1 MSAST
6 AEHVAPAADLT
17 AGAGAGERP
26 RLPVLAAVAAVYIA
40 VVGPAQVAALN
51 PLGSTVRFVAVAAAG
66 LLALLLTP
74 RPSWFLRGCLA
85 VVAGFGAAVAAGAGR
100 TLLVWLAMA
109 LVLAAWTAAGRRIAP
124 FLPAA
129 APGSAVPVAAATFVA
144 VRAGSQLGANWQ
156 PLAAVLAGGATA
168 LVWSWL
174 APRAVTDRLAAVG
187 RRLDHA
193 LTAVLSVPVG
203 ALTWLVARLGSL
215 VARRDTGGGWEDPPP
230 AEVHSRSPRSV
241 ARPARRLRP
250 WTVPVAVVALVALSG
265 WFGVRTLRGD
275 DTPAASAAATT
286 VPEDVPDDADGIEVR
301 SAAAVGVLPPT
312 GTVPDAYRGDAW
324 FPSFRRD
331 MAWVMD
337 ERVAWRPMN
346 VQRVLDVATPTVNVR
361 DRVRTSWTAPPC
373 DCRRL
378 TVWLYG
384 GSGAFGVGQRDDHT
398 IASELARA
406 AAADG
411 ITLDVQNRGIP
422 GQMHWRN
429 STRLAW
435 DLTQSPPPDLVVF
448 YEGAEEV
455 GAELELRRRGLGNT
469 LAPFESFIT
478 GLYDEVANVPDE
490 PPPAPDGV
498 SLDGW
503 PTVDSTDRSPG
514 ELAAARYDRS
524 RAMSR
529 WTTEA
534 ADLPVRYYWQ
544 PSRFDGGADAGADGG
559 RAAAY
564 RGATA
569 ALPDDVRDLSGTL
582 DGTNR
587 PVFYDDTNH
596 NERGAA
602 LVAATMWKD
611 LRGEVTTLA
620 RERS

>member
-1 MSAST
+1 MST
-6 AEHVAPAADLT
+6 TTTEDVAPAADLT
-17 AGAGAGERP
+17 AGVGTGERP
-26 RLPVLAAVAAVYIA
+26 RLPVLAAVAAVYVA
-40 VVGPAQVAALN
+40 VVAPAQVAALN
-51 PLGSTVRFVAVAAAG
+51 PLGSTVRFVAVAVAG

-74 RPSWFLRGCLA
+74 RPSWFVRGCLA
-85 VVAGFGAAVAAGAGR
+85 MVAGFGAAVAAGAGR

-109 LVLAAWTAAGRRIAP
+109 LVLATWTAAGRRMAP

-129 APGSAVPVAAATFVA
+129 APGSAVPVAAASFVA

-156 PLAAVLAGGATA
+156 PLAVMVAGAVTA
-168 LVWSWL
+168 VVWSWP
-174 APRAVTDRLAAVG
+174 APTAATDRLGTVG
-187 RRLDHA
+187 HRLDRF
-193 LTAVLSVPVG
+193 LTAALAVPVG
-203 ALTWLVARLGSL
+203 VLTWLVARLGSL
-215 VARRDTGGGWEDPPP
+215 LARRDTGGGWTEPPP
-230 AEVHSRSPRSV
+230 AEVHSRSPRSA
-241 ARPARRLRP
+241 ARPLRRLRP
-250 WTVPVAVVALVALSG
+250 WTVPVAGVALVALVG

-275 DTPAASAAATT
+275 DTPAASASATT
-286 VPEDVPDDADGIEVR
+286 APDDVPADAGGIEVR

-312 GTVPDAYRGDAW
+312 GPVPDAYRDDTW

-361 DRVRTSWTAPPC
+361 DRVRASWTAPPC
-373 DCRRL
+373 DCRRV

-384 GSGAFGVGQRDDHT
+384 GSGAFGVGQRDEHT

-411 ITLDVQNRGIP
+411 IALDVQNRGIP
-422 GQMHWRN
+422 GEMHWRN

-455 GAELELRRRGLGNT
+455 GSELELRRRGLGNT

-478 GLYDEVANVPDE
+478 GLYDEVANVPDQ
-490 PPPAPDGV
+490 PPPAPEGV

-503 PTVDSTDRSPG
+503 PTVDSTERAPG

-544 PSRFDGGADAGADGG
+544 PSRFDGGADAGAAAG

-582 DGTNR
+582 ARTDR

-602 LVAATMWKD
+602 LVAAAMWRD